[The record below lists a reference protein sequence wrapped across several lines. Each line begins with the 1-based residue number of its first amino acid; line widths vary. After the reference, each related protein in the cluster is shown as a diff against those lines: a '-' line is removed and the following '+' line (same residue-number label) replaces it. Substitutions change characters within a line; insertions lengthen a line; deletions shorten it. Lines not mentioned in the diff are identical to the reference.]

1 MTEALIHSGGLAA
14 VVFDALDFLWTDPEA
29 ASLLAA
35 SLNRLP
41 AALSHSG
48 TTLLVLHESTSDGAS
63 PPGETPAGA
72 SPALSAL
79 AHYAAVRLQVAR
91 EEWLYHQ
98 LDIRGYKARVEV
110 LKNRWGPAGRAVT
123 LSIEFNGTV
132 RGNGL

>member
-1 MTEALIHSGGLAA
+1 
-14 VVFDALDFLWTDPEA
+14 
-29 ASLLAA
+29 
-35 SLNRLP
+35 
-41 AALSHSG
+41 
-48 TTLLVLHESTSDGAS
+48 
-63 PPGETPAGA
+63 
-72 SPALSAL
+72 
-79 AHYAAVRLQVAR
+79 LQVAR